1 MNGLYTGLKFTGLA
15 VRVASGLAASIGKD
29 AEAALARSREAQQA
43 QRGAA
48 QQVHKTH
55 HGRAVKDYGLVYAF
69 DEPLHTHT
77 YGSP

>member
-29 AEAALARSREAQQA
+29 AEAAMTRSREAQQA

-48 QQVHKTH
+48 EQVHDARH
-55 HGRAVKDYGLVYAF
+55 WRAVRKSWLDLR
-69 DEPLHTHT
+69 
-77 YGSP
+77 SC